1 MHVLDVFFPV
11 LYDFFLELEHTQC
24 LLRIRDRKMP
34 IYRKSCNRWI
44 FVLHVYIHIRKV
56 SPVIRSDDQPDLS
69 FQAAF
74 RFLYSFQGI
83 KYRDESTFIH
93 RRRAVDPSLF
103 YDSSVRIV
111 LPFVIVFI
119 VDVNV

>member
-11 LYDFFLELEHTQC
+11 LYDFFLELEHTQR
-24 LLRIRDRKMP
+24 LLRIRDRKMS
-34 IYRKSCNRWI
+34 IYRKACNRWI

-74 RFLYSFQGI
+74 
-83 KYRDESTFIH
+83 
-93 RRRAVDPSLF
+93 
-103 YDSSVRIV
+103 
-111 LPFVIVFI
+111 
-119 VDVNV
+119 